1 MASDTTSLSR
11 RARFAWGLVVIALGC
26 YPIALGFG
34 LLPTGE
40 AGLSAPSWIV
50 VAAGLV
56 FVIAGFMILLARH
69 TRANN
74 LLAGILLLLFG
85 VIGAWVSL
93 FGSGDLKDSKRCR
106 NVGKETSA
114 RAQEPKNF
122 IESRCR
128 APVTRTVS
136 STLRVLRVAR
146 ASSSGSPHVDVPPRR
161 A

>member
-1 MASDTTSLSR
+1 LASDTTSLSR

-93 FGSGDLKDSKRCR
+93 FGSGDNMTGGLPFLPREV
-106 NVGKETSA
+106 NA
-114 RAQEPKNF
+114 
-122 IESRCR
+122 
-128 APVTRTVS
+128 
-136 STLRVLRVAR
+136 VLGRLLFGLGALLCFAMSVYAF
-146 ASSSGSPHVDVPPRR
+146 RR
-161 A
+161 ATSR

>member
-1 MASDTTSLSR
+1 MASDTKPLSR
-11 RARFAWGLVVIALGC
+11 RARFAWGLVTIALGF

-40 AGLSAPSWIV
+40 AGLSTPSWIV

-69 TRANN
+69 PRANN

-93 FGSGDLKDSKRCR
+93 FGSGDNMTGGLPFLPHEL
-106 NVGKETSA
+106 NA
-114 RAQEPKNF
+114 R
-122 IESRCR
+122 
-128 APVTRTVS
+128 
-136 STLRVLRVAR
+136 LGRVLFGL
-146 ASSSGSPHVDVPPRR
+146 GSLLCFAMSVYAFRR
-161 A
+161 ATSR